1 MIAGVEERLE
11 RQAQN
16 EAMMRTVNEK
26 IADLDR
32 GAAAWADADQTFDF
46 VCECGRISGCDSR
59 VPMTLAQYGRVRAQ
73 RDRFAVVPGHQTDDI
88 EYVVEAN
95 ELYCIVDKRD
105 EVEHLVE

>member
-1 MIAGVEERLE
+1 MIACVDERLE
-11 RQAQN
+11 RQTRN

-32 GAAAWADADQTFDF
+32 GAAGWADPHHTFDF

-59 VPMTLAQYGRVRAQ
+59 VPMTLAEYRRVREQ
-73 RDRFAVVPGHQTDDI
+73 RDRFAVAPGHQTDDI
-88 EYVVEAN
+88 EFVVEEN
-95 ELYCIVDKRD
+95 ELFCIVDKRD